1 MVPLEDLLNKE
12 NGTAAPQHSRESIV
26 ENGTDVSNVTKKDGL
41 PSPNLSKRS
50 SDCSKRP
57 RIRCTTEAIGVKGQE
72 DERMSPGSTSSSC
85 LPYHSSSHLNTPP
98 YDLLGASA
106 VSPTTS
112 SSSDSSSSSPLAQAH
127 NPAGDDDD
135 ADNDGDSEDITLY
148 CKWDNCGMI
157 FNQPELLYNHLC
169 HDHVGRKSHK
179 NLQLNCHWGDCT
191 TKTEKRDHITSH
203 LRVHVPLKPFG
214 CSTCSKKFKR
224 PQDLKKHLKIHL
236 ESGGILKRKRGPKLG
251 SKRTSKK
258 NKSSASDAVSSCSAS
273 VPSGIAGSFKSH
285 STSPQILPP
294 LPVGISQH
302 LPSQQQ
308 QQQQQQR
315 AISLNQL
322 CSDEL
327 SQYKP
332 VYSPQLSARLQTIL
346 PPLYY
351 NNGSTVS
358 QGANSQ
364 SMNVYED
371 GCSNKTIANATQ
383 FFTKLSRN
391 MTNNYILQ
399 QSGGSTES
407 SSSSGRIPVAQTS
420 YVQPP
425 NAPSY
430 QSVQGGSS
438 ISATANTA
446 TYVPV
451 RLAKYPTGP
460 SLTEHLP
467 PLHSNTAG
475 GVFNRQSQYA
485 MPHYPSVRAAPSYS
499 SSGCSILPPL
509 QSKIPM
515 LPSRR
520 TMAGE
525 TSLKPN
531 WEFSLNQ
538 KSCTNDI
545 IMSKLAIEE
554 VDDESEIEDD
564 FVEMLGIVNIIKDY
578 LLCCVMEDL
587 DDEESED
594 KDEENAFLQE
604 SLEKLSLQNQMGT
617 NSVRILTKY
626 PKILV

>member
-1 MVPLEDLLNKE
+1 M
-12 NGTAAPQHSRESIV
+12 
-26 ENGTDVSNVTKKDGL
+26 
-41 PSPNLSKRS
+41 
-50 SDCSKRP
+50 
-57 RIRCTTEAIGVKGQE
+57 
-72 DERMSPGSTSSSC
+72 
-85 LPYHSSSHLNTPP
+85 
-98 YDLLGASA
+98 
-106 VSPTTS
+106 
-112 SSSDSSSSSPLAQAH
+112 
-127 NPAGDDDD
+127 
-135 ADNDGDSEDITLY
+135 
-148 CKWDNCGMI
+148 
-157 FNQPELLYNHLC
+157 
-169 HDHVGRKSHK
+169 
-179 NLQLNCHWGDCT
+179 
-191 TKTEKRDHITSH
+191 
-203 LRVHVPLKPFG
+203 
-214 CSTCSKKFKR
+214 
-224 PQDLKKHLKIHL
+224 
-236 ESGGILKRKRGPKLG
+236 KRKRGPKLG

-258 NKSSASDAVSSCSAS
+258 NKSCASDAVSSCSAS
-273 VPSGIAGSFKSH
+273 VPSAIAGSFKSH

-302 LPSQQQ
+302 LPS
-308 QQQQQQR
+308 QQQQR

-358 QGANSQ
+358 QGANSR

-460 SLTEHLP
+460 SLTERLP

-520 TMAGE
+520 TMAGG

-564 FVEMLGIVNIIKDY
+564 FVEMLGIVNIINDY

>member
-12 NGTAAPQHSRESIV
+12 NGTATPQVSQHSI
-26 ENGTDVSNVTKKDGL
+26 ENDRKVVPSASKGDGL
-41 PSPNLSKRS
+41 PSPNLSKRA
-50 SDCSKRP
+50 SDCSKRS
-57 RIRCTTEAIGVKGQE
+57 RNTCATEAIGSKGQE
-72 DERMSPGSTSSSC
+72 EEQMSPSSTSSSS

-106 VSPTTS
+106 ASPTTP
-112 SSSDSSSSSPLAQAH
+112 SSSDSSSSSPLTQGH
-127 NPAGDDDD
+127 NPADDDED
-135 ADNDGDSEDITLY
+135 DMDNDGDSEDIVLY
-148 CKWDNCGMI
+148 CKWENCGMM
-157 FNQPELLYNHLC
+157 FNQPELLYSHLC

-179 NLQLNCHWGDCT
+179 NLQLNCHWGDCS

-236 ESGGILKRKRGPKLG
+236 ENGGILKRKRGPKLG

-258 NKSSASDAVSSCSAS
+258 NKRNVKDAVSSRPAS
-273 VPSGIAGSFKSH
+273 LPYLVNGSFKSH

-294 LPVGISQH
+294 LPTGMPQR

-308 QQQQQQR
+308 QQQQPQP
-315 AISLNQL
+315 ISLNQL
-322 CSDEL
+322 CSDEI

-332 VYSPQLSARLQTIL
+332 FYSPQLSARLQTIL

-351 NNGSTVS
+351 NNGKAVS
-358 QGANSQ
+358 QGGNSQ
-364 SMNVYED
+364 MMPVYED
-371 GCSNKTIANATQ
+371 GCSNKTIAGATQ

-399 QSGGSTES
+399 QSGSGAAS
-407 SSSSGRIPVAQTS
+407 SASSAHIPIAQTS

-425 NAPSY
+425 TAMPY
-430 QSVQGGSS
+430 QSLQAGGSAS
-438 ISATANTA
+438 PTTNT
-446 TYVPV
+446 TSYVPIQ
-451 RLAKYPTGP
+451 LAKYPEG
-460 SLTEHLP
+460 SSVTEHLP
-467 PLHSNTAG
+467 PLHSSTTG
-475 GVFNRQSQYA
+475 SVLNRQSQHV
-485 MPHYPSVRAAPSYS
+485 MPPYQPAHAVPNYS
-499 SSGCSILPPL
+499 SAGCSILPPL

-520 TMAGE
+520 TMMGE
-525 TSLKPN
+525 TPLKPN

-545 IMSKLAIEE
+545 IMSKLANDEIE
-554 VDDESEIEDD
+554 DESDVEDD

-578 LLCCVMEDL
+578 LLCRVMED
-587 DDEESED
+587 DESED
-594 KDEENAFLQE
+594 EDEEVTFLQE
-604 SLEKLSLQNQMGT
+604 SLGKLGLQNRMGT
-617 NSVRILTKY
+617 NSARILTKY
-626 PKILV
+626 PRILV

>member
-1 MVPLEDLLNKE
+1 
-12 NGTAAPQHSRESIV
+12 
-26 ENGTDVSNVTKKDGL
+26 
-41 PSPNLSKRS
+41 
-50 SDCSKRP
+50 
-57 RIRCTTEAIGVKGQE
+57 
-72 DERMSPGSTSSSC
+72 
-85 LPYHSSSHLNTPP
+85 
-98 YDLLGASA
+98 
-106 VSPTTS
+106 
-112 SSSDSSSSSPLAQAH
+112 
-127 NPAGDDDD
+127 
-135 ADNDGDSEDITLY
+135 
-148 CKWDNCGMI
+148 
-157 FNQPELLYNHLC
+157 
-169 HDHVGRKSHK
+169 
-179 NLQLNCHWGDCT
+179 
-191 TKTEKRDHITSH
+191 
-203 LRVHVPLKPFG
+203 
-214 CSTCSKKFKR
+214 
-224 PQDLKKHLKIHL
+224 
-236 ESGGILKRKRGPKLG
+236 
-251 SKRTSKK
+251 
-258 NKSSASDAVSSCSAS
+258 
-273 VPSGIAGSFKSH
+273 
-285 STSPQILPP
+285 
-294 LPVGISQH
+294 
-302 LPSQQQ
+302 
-308 QQQQQQR
+308 
-315 AISLNQL
+315 
-322 CSDEL
+322 
-327 SQYKP
+327 
-332 VYSPQLSARLQTIL
+332 
-346 PPLYY
+346 
-351 NNGSTVS
+351 
-358 QGANSQ
+358 
-364 SMNVYED
+364 MNVYED